1 MKYRKVFIYSYYMV
15 MFGWVLFMLL
25 ATIGSNF
32 FSPIVNV
39 LIILI
44 GVYSCVSGLFILR
57 EKAKDYDLFNKMD
70 ELDKI
75 KEELLESKRAYE
87 KATDNFLKLTQKDL

>member
-15 MFGWVLFMLL
+15 MFGWVIFMLL
-25 ATIGSNF
+25 VMIGSKF
-32 FSPIVNV
+32 FPPIVNV

-44 GVYSCVSGLFILR
+44 GFYFCFSGSFILTQ
-57 EKAKDYDLFNKMD
+57 KVKDYDLFNKMD